1 MRTKIEKLDHF
12 GRGIT
17 YINGKICFVD
27 GALPGED
34 LKIKIVSETKKYSL
48 ADVDDYYT
56 LSDDRCDVLCPY
68 DNVCG
73 GCNLL
78 HLEFSKENEY
88 KCMKVKEILK
98 KFGNI
103 NEELVTETISDS
115 EYNYRNKI
123 TLHCDDNMLG
133 YYRKG
138 TKKIVSI
145 DKCLLVDERINEV
158 ISVLNELIYD
168 NDIDEVVI
176 RVSNDSDE
184 IMVSIIGEV
193 SNYEE
198 LQNIVDV
205 LEVNN
210 EIVLGDNSIIS
221 NIGSK
226 KYYVSSKSFFQVNKT
241 LTEKL
246 YNEVM
251 DVVKTVKPKRVLD
264 LYCGTGTIGIYISDV
279 VDEVIGV
286 DYSSSGISDA
296 KKNSLLNNV
305 NNCSFICD
313 KVENV
318 IDSFN
323 NIDMI
328 VVDPPRAGLD
338 NKTIDNIKRIN
349 PKDLVYISCD
359 PVTLGRDLKLLSDMY
374 DVAVVKPYNMFP
386 KTYHVES
393 VVVMVRKNKL
403 F

>member
-27 GALPGED
+27 GALPLED
-34 LKIKIVSETKKYSL
+34 LKIKIVSETKKYFL

-78 HLEFSKENEY
+78 HLNFSGENKF

-103 NEELVTETISDS
+103 NEELVTDTISDS
-115 EYNYRNKI
+115 EYYYRNKI

-138 TKKIVSI
+138 TKRIVPI
-145 DKCLLVDERINEV
+145 EKCLLVDEEINKV
-158 ISVLNELIYD
+158 IKVLNELIYD

-176 RVSNDSDE
+176 RVSNDSSE
-184 IMVSIIGEV
+184 IMVSITGDV

-198 LQNIVDV
+198 LQNVVDV
-205 LEVNN
+205 LEINN
-210 EIVLGDNSIIS
+210 EVVLGDESIIS
-221 NIGSK
+221 NIGNK

-246 YNEVM
+246 YNEVL
-251 DVVKTVKPKRVLD
+251 DVIKKVQPKKVLD
-264 LYCGTGTIGIYISDV
+264 LYCGTGTIGIYISNC
-279 VDEVIGV
+279 VDEVVGV
-286 DYSSSGISDA
+286 DYSNSGIKDA

-323 NIDMI
+323 DIDMI
-328 VVDPPRAGLD
+328 IVDPPRAGLD
-338 NKTIDNIKRIN
+338 DKTIENIKRIN
-349 PKDLVYISCD
+349 PKDIVYISCD
-359 PVTLGRDLKLLSDMY
+359 PVTLGRDLKLFSDMY
-374 DVAVVKPYNMFP
+374 EVVIVKPYNMFP
-386 KTYHVES
+386 KTYHVENF
-393 VVVMVRKNKL
+393 VLLKRI
-403 F
+403 

>member
-27 GALPGED
+27 GALPLED

-78 HLEFSKENEY
+78 HLNFSGENKF

-103 NEELVTETISDS
+103 NEELVTDTISDS

-138 TKKIVSI
+138 TKRIVPI
-145 DKCLLVDERINEV
+145 EKCLLVDEEINKV
-158 ISVLNELIYD
+158 IKVLNELIYD

-176 RVSNDSDE
+176 RVSNDSSE
-184 IMVSIIGEV
+184 IMVSITGDI

-198 LQNIVDV
+198 LQNVVDV
-205 LEVNN
+205 LEINN
-210 EIVLGDNSIIS
+210 EIVLGDESIIS
-221 NIGSK
+221 NIGNK

-246 YNEVM
+246 YNEVL
-251 DVVKTVKPKRVLD
+251 DVIKKVQPKKVLD
-264 LYCGTGTIGIYISDV
+264 LYCGTGTIGIYISDC
-279 VDEVIGV
+279 VDEVVGV
-286 DYSSSGISDA
+286 DYSKSGIRDA
-296 KKNSLLNNV
+296 KKNGLLNNV

-323 NIDMI
+323 DIDMI
-328 VVDPPRAGLD
+328 IVDPPRAGLD
-338 NKTIDNIKRIN
+338 DKTIENIKRIN
-349 PKDLVYISCD
+349 PQDIVYISCD
-359 PVTLGRDLKLLSDMY
+359 PVTLGRDLKLFSDMY
-374 DVAVVKPYNMFP
+374 EVVIVKPYNMFP
-386 KTYHVES
+386 KTYHVENF
-393 VVVMVRKNKL
+393 VLLKRI
-403 F
+403 

>member
-27 GALPGED
+27 GALPLED

-78 HLEFSKENEY
+78 HLNFFGENKF

-103 NEELVTETISDS
+103 NEELVTDTISDS

-138 TKKIVSI
+138 TKRIVPI
-145 DKCLLVDERINEV
+145 EKCLLVDEEINKV
-158 ISVLNELIYD
+158 IKVLNELIYD

-176 RVSNDSDE
+176 RVSNDSSE
-184 IMVSIIGEV
+184 IMVSITGDI

-198 LQNIVDV
+198 LQNVVDV
-205 LEVNN
+205 LEINN
-210 EIVLGDNSIIS
+210 EIVLGDESIIS
-221 NIGSK
+221 NIGNK

-246 YNEVM
+246 YNEVL
-251 DVVKTVKPKRVLD
+251 DVIKKVQPKKVLD
-264 LYCGTGTIGIYISDV
+264 LYCGTGTIGIYISDC
-279 VDEVIGV
+279 VDEVVGV
-286 DYSSSGISDA
+286 DYSKSGIRDA

-323 NIDMI
+323 DIDMI
-328 VVDPPRAGLD
+328 IVDPPRAGLD
-338 NKTIDNIKRIN
+338 DKTIENIKRIN
-349 PKDLVYISCD
+349 PQDIVYISCD
-359 PVTLGRDLKLLSDMY
+359 PVTLGRDLKLFSDMY
-374 DVAVVKPYNMFP
+374 EVVIVKPYNMFP
-386 KTYHVES
+386 KTYHVENF
-393 VVVMVRKNKL
+393 VLLKRKK
-403 F
+403 

>member
-27 GALPGED
+27 GALPLED

-78 HLEFSKENEY
+78 HLNFSGENKF

-103 NEELVTETISDS
+103 NEELVTDTISDS

-138 TKKIVSI
+138 TKRIVPI
-145 DKCLLVDERINEV
+145 EKCLLVEEEINKV
-158 ISVLNELIYD
+158 IKVLNELIYD

-176 RVSNDSDE
+176 RVSNDSSE
-184 IMVSIIGEV
+184 IMVSITGDI

-198 LQNIVDV
+198 LQNVVDV
-205 LEVNN
+205 LEINN
-210 EIVLGDNSIIS
+210 EIVLGDESIIS
-221 NIGSK
+221 NIGNK

-246 YNEVM
+246 YNEVL
-251 DVVKTVKPKRVLD
+251 DVIKKVQPKKVLD
-264 LYCGTGTIGIYISDV
+264 LYCGTGTIGIYISDC
-279 VDEVIGV
+279 VDEVVGV
-286 DYSSSGISDA
+286 DYSKSGILVA

-323 NIDMI
+323 DIDMI
-328 VVDPPRAGLD
+328 IVDPPRAGLD
-338 NKTIDNIKRIN
+338 DKTIENIKRIN
-349 PKDLVYISCD
+349 PQDIVYISCD
-359 PVTLGRDLKLLSDMY
+359 PVTLGRDLKLFSDMY
-374 DVAVVKPYNMFP
+374 EVVIVKPYNMFP
-386 KTYHVES
+386 KTYHVENF
-393 VVVMVRKNKL
+393 VLLKRKK
-403 F
+403 

>member
-27 GALPGED
+27 GGLPGED
-34 LKIKIVSETKKYSL
+34 LKIKIVNETKKYYL

-78 HLEFSKENEY
+78 HLNFENENKF

-103 NEELVTETISDS
+103 KEDLVSDTVSDS
-115 EYNYRNKI
+115 EYNYRNKV
-123 TLHCDDNMLG
+123 TLHSSDNLIG

-138 TKKIVSI
+138 TKKIVPI
-145 DKCLLVDERINEV
+145 ENCLLVDGKINEV
-158 ISVLNELIYD
+158 INVLNELVFD
-168 NDIDEVVI
+168 NEIEEVVV
-176 RVSNDSDE
+176 RVSNDSNE
-184 IMVSIIGEV
+184 VMVSIKGDV
-193 SNYEE
+193 SNYEL
-198 LQNIVDV
+198 LQNMVDV
-205 LEVNN
+205 LEINDEV
-210 EIVLGDNSIIS
+210 VLGDEYIIS
-221 NIGSK
+221 SIGSK

-246 YNEVM
+246 YNEVL
-251 DVVKTVKPKRVLD
+251 DVVSLVKPKRVLD
-264 LYCGTGTIGIYISDV
+264 LYCGTGTIGIYISDN

-286 DYSSSGISDA
+286 DYSSSGIGDA
-296 KKNSLLNNV
+296 KRNTLLNNV
-305 NNCSFICD
+305 DNCLFICD

-318 IDSFN
+318 IDTFDD
-323 NIDMI
+323 IDMI

-349 PKDLVYISCD
+349 PKDLIYISCD
-359 PVTLGRDLKLLSDMY
+359 PVTLARDLKLLSELY
-374 DVAVVKPYNMFP
+374 EVVVVKPYNMFP
-386 KTYHVES
+386 KTYHVENF
-393 VVVMVRKNKL
+393 VLLKRKD
-403 F
+403 

>member
-27 GALPGED
+27 GALPLED
-34 LKIKIVSETKKYSL
+34 LKIKIVSETKKYFL

-78 HLEFSKENEY
+78 HLNFSGENKF

-103 NEELVTETISDS
+103 NEELVTDTISDS
-115 EYNYRNKI
+115 EYYYRNKI

-138 TKKIVSI
+138 TKRIVPI
-145 DKCLLVDERINEV
+145 EKCLLVDEEINKV
-158 ISVLNELIYD
+158 IKVLNELIYD

-176 RVSNDSDE
+176 RVSNDSSE
-184 IMVSIIGEV
+184 IMVSITGDV

-198 LQNIVDV
+198 LQNVVDV
-205 LEVNN
+205 LEINN
-210 EIVLGDNSIIS
+210 EVVLGDESIIS
-221 NIGSK
+221 NIGNK

-246 YNEVM
+246 YNEVL
-251 DVVKTVKPKRVLD
+251 DVIKKVQPKKVLD
-264 LYCGTGTIGIYISDV
+264 LYCGTGTIGIYISNC
-279 VDEVIGV
+279 VDEVVGV
-286 DYSSSGISDA
+286 DYSNSGIKDA

-318 IDSFN
+318 IDSFSD
-323 NIDMI
+323 IDMI
-328 VVDPPRAGLD
+328 IVDPPRAGLD
-338 NKTIDNIKRIN
+338 DKTIENIKRIN
-349 PKDLVYISCD
+349 PKDIVYISCD
-359 PVTLGRDLKLLSDMY
+359 PVTLGRDLKLFSDMY
-374 DVAVVKPYNMFP
+374 EVVIVKPYNMFP
-386 KTYHVES
+386 KTYHVENF
-393 VVVMVRKNKL
+393 VLLKRI
-403 F
+403 

>member
-184 IMVSIIGEV
+184 IMVSITGEV

-251 DVVKTVKPKRVLD
+251 DVVKTVKSKRVLD

-374 DVAVVKPYNMFP
+374 DVVVVKPYNMFP
-386 KTYHVES
+386 KTYHVEN